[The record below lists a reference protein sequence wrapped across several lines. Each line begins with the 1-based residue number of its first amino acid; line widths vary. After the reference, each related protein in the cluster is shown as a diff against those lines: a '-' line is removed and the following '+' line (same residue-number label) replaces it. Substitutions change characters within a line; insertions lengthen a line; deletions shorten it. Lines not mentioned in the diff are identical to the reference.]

1 MESVRADDRERD
13 RPTSNN
19 EPHQPSVVHVLWS
32 MDIGGAERAVYQL
45 VRGQIR
51 SGMRADVLVA
61 SHAGFYGQLAREA
74 GAVVHELGQRRAFDL
89 LRARNAASVIRQYEV
104 AHFQSR
110 EPLLM
115 AIATREANVNLVYTH
130 RSGVRRYSLAKRVRH
145 WSVSRSLERCHALA
159 ANTRQGAIAASEAF
173 GLPMDRFRVIPN
185 GIDFSLLTPTR
196 PEQDVMAEVG
206 LSTGVSVLGTCAKL
220 VRWKRIDRLLHATA
234 ALPPDVHCLV
244 VGDGPERWA
253 LEQLADEL
261 GIRRRVTFVGLRDS
275 VGDYLQL
282 MDVFALPSGPDEG
295 FGNSLVEAMSVGLA
309 SVVFADGG
317 GLLEHISDG
326 QTGLIASDQRNFE
339 QRVTQLMED
348 PDLRR
353 RIGSDARTFVRSR
366 YQVENSVTGYAS
378 LYSLMPG
385 RPSPNDTLEGERLG

>member
-1 MESVRADDRERD
+1 
-13 RPTSNN
+13 
-19 EPHQPSVVHVLWS
+19 
-32 MDIGGAERAVYQL
+32 
-45 VRGQIR
+45 
-51 SGMRADVLVA
+51 
-61 SHAGFYGQLAREA
+61 
-74 GAVVHELGQRRAFDL
+74 
-89 LRARNAASVIRQYEV
+89 
-104 AHFQSR
+104 
-110 EPLLM
+110 
-115 AIATREANVNLVYTH
+115 
-130 RSGVRRYSLAKRVRH
+130 
-145 WSVSRSLERCHALA
+145 
-159 ANTRQGAIAASEAF
+159 
-173 GLPMDRFRVIPN
+173 
-185 GIDFSLLTPTR
+185 
-196 PEQDVMAEVG
+196 
-206 LSTGVSVLGTCAKL
+206 
-220 VRWKRIDRLLHATA
+220 
-234 ALPPDVHCLV
+234 
-244 VGDGPERWA
+244 
-253 LEQLADEL
+253 
-261 GIRRRVTFVGLRDS
+261 
-275 VGDYLQL
+275 